1 MQHIE
6 NGEQSLQQVFI
17 TSAECD
23 EEKKSTNSPMAVSTK
38 KSLLRSRNSREVS
51 QSIAIP
57 KTIQGS
63 PLREAIYIT
72 NKSVRRFKFM
82 SSYSKNGLS
91 ES

>member
-1 MQHIE
+1 M
-6 NGEQSLQQVFI
+6 
-17 TSAECD
+17 
-23 EEKKSTNSPMAVSTK
+23 SPVAGISTK
-38 KSLLRSRNSREVS
+38 RSLMRSRNAKEVS

-57 KTIQGS
+57 KTVQGS

-91 ES
+91 DS